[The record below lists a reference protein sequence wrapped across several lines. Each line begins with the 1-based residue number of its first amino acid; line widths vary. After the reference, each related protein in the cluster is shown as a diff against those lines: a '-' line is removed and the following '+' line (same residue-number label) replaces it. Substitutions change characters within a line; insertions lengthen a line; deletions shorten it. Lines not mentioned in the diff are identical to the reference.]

1 MSDGDAR
8 VAPAI
13 EMFDRPT
20 PGVLV
25 VVSPMSDAGDA
36 VSPAHVVAGLP
47 LLRRIVLAAAAAGYD
62 RVLVQDVDDG
72 ARHLLEGTMAT
83 ALTAA
88 DALPSSS
95 PGRVVVLPA
104 NVVPQPAWL
113 RSLLQMPLA
122 SQTLCVDASMT
133 AIVET
138 EDPAVVIAAAARCG
152 SVRALVVEL
161 RRTFAEAAWTLDAG
175 GRFPIGTARAVS
187 GAEAWLLRSLIKQRE
202 GFMSR
207 HFERRISLALTRRLA
222 VSAVTP
228 NAMTVVSAMIGL
240 ASAPFFLS
248 SARAWQLAGA
258 LLFLAH
264 SILDGCDGELA
275 RLKFLQSRWGAVLD
289 FWGDNVVHVAVF
301 SSIAIGWSRAAGTAW
316 PLVPGAIAAAATLAS
331 AAVMFE
337 RTVEDR
343 PASAASSAARLVDAL
358 AGRDFIYVLILA
370 SAFGKATWFLVA
382 AAVGTPTFLVL
393 AVWLNKR
400 RGRVR

>member
-1 MSDGDAR
+1 MSDRDAQ
-8 VAPAI
+8 VAPAVTT
-13 EMFDRPT
+13 FDVPVA
-20 PGVLV
+20 GLLV
-25 VVSPMSDAGDA
+25 VVSSASDAGDA
-36 VSPAHVVAGLP
+36 ISPAHVVAGLP

-62 RVLVQDVDDG
+62 RVLVRDVDGG
-72 ARHLLEGTMAT
+72 ARALLEGTAAR
-83 ALTAA
+83 ALTAT
-88 DALPSSS
+88 DALPQCS

-113 RSLLQMPLA
+113 RSLLQIPLA
-122 SQTLCVDASMT
+122 AETLCVDSSMT
-133 AIVET
+133 AVVET
-138 EDPAVVIAAAARCG
+138 EDPAVVIAAAVRCT
-152 SVRALVVEL
+152 SVRALMVEL
-161 RRTFAEAAWTLDAG
+161 RRTFAEDAWTLHAG
-175 GRFPIGTARAVS
+175 GRFPIDTPRDVAGT
-187 GAEAWLLRSLIKQRE
+187 EAWLLRNLIKQRE

-207 HFERRISLALTRRLA
+207 HFERRMSLALTRQLA
-222 VSAVTP
+222 ASTVTP

-248 SARAWQLAGA
+248 SARGWQLAGA

-301 SSIAIGWSRAAGTAW
+301 ASIAIGWSRAVGTAW

-343 PASAASSAARLVDAL
+343 PATTESPAARLVDAL

-382 AAVGTPTFLVL
+382 AAAGTPTFLVL
-393 AVWLNKR
+393 ALWLNDH

>member
-1 MSDGDAR
+1 
-8 VAPAI
+8 V
-13 EMFDRPT
+13 
-20 PGVLV
+20 
-25 VVSPMSDAGDA
+25 
-36 VSPAHVVAGLP
+36 
-47 LLRRIVLAAAAAGYD
+47 
-62 RVLVQDVDDG
+62 
-72 ARHLLEGTMAT
+72 
-83 ALTAA
+83 LTAPE
-88 DALPSSS
+88 ALPHCV

-104 NVVPQPAWL
+104 NVVPQRAWL
-113 RSLLQMPLA
+113 RSLLEMPIEAEKLY
-122 SQTLCVDASMT
+122 VDSSMT
-133 AIVET
+133 AVVET
-138 EDPAVVIAAAARCG
+138 DDPAVVMGAAARCASTG
-152 SVRALVVEL
+152 ALMVEL
-161 RRTFAEAAWTLDAG
+161 RHAFAEGTWTLDPD
-175 GRFPIGTARAVS
+175 GRFPLGTPRAVAD
-187 GAEAWLLRSLIKQRE
+187 AEAWLLRSLIKQRE

-222 VSAVTP
+222 ATSVTP

-248 SARAWQLAGA
+248 SAHGWQLAGA

-275 RLKFLQSRWGAVLD
+275 RLKFLQSRWGAALD

-301 SSIAIGWSRAAGTAW
+301 ASIAIGWSRAVGTAW
-316 PLVPGAIAAAATLAS
+316 PLVPGAIAVAATLAS

-343 PASAASSAARLVDAL
+343 PATTESPAARLVDAL

-382 AAVGTPTFLVL
+382 AAAGTPTFLVL
-393 AVWLNKR
+393 ALWLDDR

>member
-1 MSDGDAR
+1 VSGGKTFGLP
-8 VAPAI
+8 V
-13 EMFDRPT
+13 F
-20 PGVLV
+20 GLLV
-25 VVSPMSDAGDA
+25 VVSSASDAGDA
-36 VSPAHVVAGLP
+36 ISPAHVVAGLP

-62 RVLVQDVDDG
+62 RVLVRDADGG
-72 ARHLLEGTMAT
+72 ARQLLEGTVAM
-83 ALTAA
+83 ALTAT
-88 DALPSSS
+88 DAPPHCS

-113 RSLLQMPLA
+113 RSLLRVPLA
-122 SQTLCVDASMT
+122 AETLCVDSSMT
-133 AIVET
+133 AVVET
-138 EDPAVVIAAAARCG
+138 GDPAVVIAAAVRCS
-152 SVRALVVEL
+152 SVRALMVEL
-161 RRTFAEAAWTLDAG
+161 RRTFAEDAWTLGPG
-175 GRFPIGTARAVS
+175 GRVPINTPRDVAD
-187 GAEAWLLRSLIKQRE
+187 AETWLLRNLIKQRE

-222 VSAVTP
+222 ASTVTP

-248 SARAWQLAGA
+248 SAGTWQLAGA

-275 RLKFLQSRWGAVLD
+275 RLKFLQSRGGAVLD

-301 SSIAIGWSRAAGTAW
+301 ASIAIGWSRAAGTAW
-316 PLVPGAIAAAATLAS
+316 PLVPGAIAVAATLAS

-343 PASAASSAARLVDAL
+343 PATTESPAAWLVDAL

-382 AAVGTPTFLVL
+382 VAVGTPTFLVL
-393 AVWLNKR
+393 ALWFNDR